1 MSILKHVEL
10 IYCFQYSQDPKV
22 RLIIGN
28 LACGLYDVDLWVSN
42 GLLCNES
49 FKISLSEDPER
60 LTDFISKTVGEL
72 SEDESKR
79 SKGSKQALA
88 RAFVLR
94 ESNRLEL
101 SKSEMLQA
109 YNTLTFF
116 ISTRKISLLD
126 FRVDGG
132 VDGVSFDKGT
142 LVFSK

>member
-42 GLLCNES
+42 G
-49 FKISLSEDPER
+49 
-60 LTDFISKTVGEL
+60 
-72 SEDESKR
+72 
-79 SKGSKQALA
+79 KQALA